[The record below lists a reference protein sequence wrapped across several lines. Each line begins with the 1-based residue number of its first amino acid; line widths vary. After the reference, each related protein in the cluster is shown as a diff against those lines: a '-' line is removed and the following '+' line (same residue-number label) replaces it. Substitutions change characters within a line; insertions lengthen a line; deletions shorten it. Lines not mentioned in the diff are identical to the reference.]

1 MLFLNNKYLELVV
14 SGRTLNHFC
23 VDELI
28 SFEQVARIRELI
40 GRDVPF
46 IVSCYGVTYENLN
59 EELVDRLA

>member
-1 MLFLNNKYLELVV
+1 MV